1 MQASGVILKN
11 SLKKHTLFY
20 NLIDDIVQKIQSEI
34 KAIDKLRLD
43 VELTLLICNLIE
55 NSIAT
60 GNKFDINKKQLA
72 IQIMTQIFNLNTDE
86 QTIISQQIDFLI
98 DHNRIK
104 KVKFLVNVKNFVCE
118 LFVKKFL

>member
-60 GNKFDINKKQLA
+60 GNKFDIDKK
-72 IQIMTQIFNLNTDE
+72 N
-86 QTIISQQIDFLI
+86 
-98 DHNRIK
+98 
-104 KVKFLVNVKNFVCE
+104 
-118 LFVKKFL
+118 

>member
-1 MQASGVILKN
+1 
-11 SLKKHTLFY
+11 
-20 NLIDDIVQKIQSEI
+20 
-34 KAIDKLRLD
+34 
-43 VELTLLICNLIE
+43 
-55 NSIAT
+55 
-60 GNKFDINKKQLA
+60 
-72 IQIMTQIFNLNTDE
+72 MTQIFNLNTDE

>member
-43 VELTLLICNLIE
+43 PELTLLICNLIE

-86 QTIISQQIDFLI
+86 QTIISQQIDF
-98 DHNRIK
+98 
-104 KVKFLVNVKNFVCE
+104 
-118 LFVKKFL
+118 